1 MERIMKSRMV
11 KIMLM
16 AVMLYGLLEQTQAQQ
31 KMKLVYDKPAAD
43 WNEALPI
50 GNSRLGAM
58 VFGNPSRE
66 QIQLNEETIW
76 AGEPGNNVPKNTYD
90 KIVEIRRLLAEGK
103 PAEAQALSNE
113 TLQRQSPE
121 DLDYGMPNQTYVTLR
136 LNCPKHESFTDYHR
150 ELDIQDAVARTSYTV
165 NGV

>member
-1 MERIMKSRMV
+1 SLPVPLSLYRHLRTPPPFPSTTRFRS

-66 QIQLNEETIW
+66 QIRSEEHTS
-76 AGEPGNNVPKNTYD
+76 ELQSREHLVC
-90 KIVEIRRLLAEGK
+90 RRLLEK
-103 PAEAQALSNE
+103 TKE
-113 TLQRQSPE
+113 
-121 DLDYGMPNQTYVTLR
+121 
-136 LNCPKHESFTDYHR
+136 
-150 ELDIQDAVARTSYTV
+150 
-165 NGV
+165 